1 MAYRINDGKCMGCG
15 MCEENC
21 PVHAI
26 DYLGN
31 EIFRIREEDCIAC
44 GLCERHCF
52 PGAIY
57 IVPENQVNC
66 N

>member
-1 MAYRINDGKCMGCG
+1 MKYKIDNDKCMGCG

-26 DYLGN
+26 EYLGN
-31 EIFRIREEDCIAC
+31 EAFKIHEEICAGC

-52 PGAIY
+52 PGAILM
-57 IVPENQVNC
+57 IGE
-66 N
+66 